1 MAIKS
6 VGPWQCLDSK
16 VVYEN
21 PWISVRHENVI
32 TPGKTAGV
40 YGVVHFK
47 GAAVGVLPIDDEGN
61 TWLVKQTRYTLGC
74 ETYEIPEG
82 GAAQGEE
89 TIDCARRELKEE
101 VGLEARDIQYLMT
114 LHLSNSVTDEAADIF
129 IAKGLTQGAVA
140 HEATEDISVLKL
152 PFEEAL
158 AMTLNGE
165 ITDAISVAAIQ
176 RVALLK
182 YQGACTE

>member
-1 MAIKS
+1 MKT
-6 VGPWQCLDSK
+6 VGPWQCLDSE

-32 TPGKTAGV
+32 TPGKTAGI

-47 GAAVGVLPIDDEGN
+47 GTAVGVVPIDSAGN
-61 TWLVKQTRYTLGC
+61 TWLVKQTRYTLNR

-82 GAAQGEE
+82 GAAPNEP

-101 VGLEARDIQYLMT
+101 VGLEATDIQYLMT
-114 LHLSNSVTDEAADIF
+114 IHLSNSVTDEAADIF
-129 IAKGLTQGAVA
+129 VAKGLTEGAVA
-140 HEATEDISVLKL
+140 HEASEDITVIKL
-152 PFEEAL
+152 PIKQAL

-165 ITDAISVAAIQ
+165 ITDAISVAALQ
-176 RVALLK
+176 RLALT
-182 YQGACTE
+182 GEIT